1 MNSNTHP
8 ANLDIVKTK
17 IQRWTQDQ
25 IKSVD
30 DDVEDHIKQIRESNS
45 TFDIFTIAAR
55 RRTNSIYIPP
65 HQMNFRI
72 LYHTHTHTHTH
83 MIPREN

>member
-17 IQRWTQDQ
+17 IQRWTQNQ

-30 DDVEDHIKQIRESNS
+30 DDVEDHIKQIRESNG
-45 TFDIFTIAAR
+45 TFEIFFRKNDDFSFFTIF
-55 RRTNSIYIPP
+55 IIPT
-65 HQMNFRI
+65 I
-72 LYHTHTHTHTH
+72 LWIEEYHLKVSLVVWH
-83 MIPREN
+83 IFIE